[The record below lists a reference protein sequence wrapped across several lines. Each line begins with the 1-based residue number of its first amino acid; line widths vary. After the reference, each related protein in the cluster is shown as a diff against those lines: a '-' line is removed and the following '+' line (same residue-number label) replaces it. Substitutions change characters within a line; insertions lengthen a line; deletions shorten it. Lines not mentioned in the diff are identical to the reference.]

1 MIALR
6 LKRLRKNCGIIAF
19 LIKFCV
25 KIFGDKMILFDN
37 RVGVEVGSETLAL
50 LESIAEFTMKSSK
63 FNARNIELLLVSN
76 DEIRALNAEF
86 LGKDYATDVLSF
98 PLDSS
103 GIIDSSG
110 FVLESN
116 ESNIVSNAD
125 SRIDSPLD
133 SPKLPLGS
141 VVIAYEIA
149 DSVAKAQNHSLQTE
163 LAILFTHGLL
173 HLLGYNHECDNGE
186 HRQKEREI
194 LAHFGI
200 KSTLISRNS

>member
-1 MIALR
+1 
-6 LKRLRKNCGIIAF
+6 
-19 LIKFCV
+19 
-25 KIFGDKMILFDN
+25 MILFDN

-50 LESIAEFTMKSSK
+50 LESIAKFTMKSSK

-76 DEIRALNAEF
+76 DEICALNAEF
-86 LGKDYATDVLSF
+86 LGRDYATDVLSF
-98 PLDSS
+98 PLDL
-103 GIIDSSG
+103 SG
-110 FVLESN
+110 FVFESS
-116 ESNIVSNAD
+116 ESNIDSNAN

-173 HLLGYNHECDNGE
+173 HLLGYDHEADNGE
-186 HRQKEREI
+186 HRKKEREI

-200 KSTLISRNS
+200 QSTLISRNA

>member
-1 MIALR
+1 
-6 LKRLRKNCGIIAF
+6 
-19 LIKFCV
+19 
-25 KIFGDKMILFDN
+25 MILFDN

-50 LESIAEFTMKSSK
+50 LESIAKFTMKSSK
-63 FNARNIELLLVSN
+63 FSARNIELLLVSN

-103 GIIDSSG
+103 GIMDSSG
-110 FVLESN
+110 FALEVR
-116 ESNIVSNAD
+116 ESNID
-125 SRIDSPLD
+125 SSTDLRIDSP
-133 SPKLPLGS
+133 KMPLGS

-149 DSVAKAQNHSLQTE
+149 DSAAKAQNHSLKTE

-173 HLLGYNHECDNGE
+173 HLLGYDHEADNGE
-186 HRQKEREI
+186 HRKKEREI

-200 KSTLISRNS
+200 ESTLISRNA

>member
-1 MIALR
+1 
-6 LKRLRKNCGIIAF
+6 
-19 LIKFCV
+19 
-25 KIFGDKMILFDN
+25 MILFDN
-37 RVGVEVGSETLAL
+37 RVGAKVGSETLAL

-76 DEIRALNAEF
+76 DEIRSLNAEF

-116 ESNIVSNAD
+116 ESNIDSNAD
-125 SRIDSPLD
+125 SRID

-173 HLLGYNHECDNGE
+173 HLLGYNHEADNGE

>member
-1 MIALR
+1 
-6 LKRLRKNCGIIAF
+6 
-19 LIKFCV
+19 
-25 KIFGDKMILFDN
+25 MILFDN
-37 RVGVEVGSETLAL
+37 RVGAEVGSETLAL
-50 LESIAEFTMKSSK
+50 LESIAKFTMKSSK
-63 FNARNIELLLVSN
+63 FSARNIELLLVSN

-86 LGKDYATDVLSF
+86 LGRDYATDVLSF

-103 GIIDSSG
+103 GFVFESS
-110 FVLESN
+110 
-116 ESNIVSNAD
+116 ESNIDSNAN

-141 VVIAYEIA
+141 IVIAFEIA

-173 HLLGYNHECDNGE
+173 HLLGYDHEADNGE
-186 HRQKEREI
+186 HRKKEREI

-200 KSTLISRNS
+200 QSTLISRNA

>member
-1 MIALR
+1 
-6 LKRLRKNCGIIAF
+6 
-19 LIKFCV
+19 
-25 KIFGDKMILFDN
+25 MILFDN
-37 RVGVEVGSETLAL
+37 RVGVEVASETLAL
-50 LESIAEFTMKSSK
+50 LESIAKFTMKSSE

-98 PLDSS
+98 PLDLSGFALEVRESS
-103 GIIDSSG
+103 GDFGDSS
-110 FVLESN
+110 
-116 ESNIVSNAD
+116 AD
-125 SRIDSPLD
+125 SHIDSPLD

-141 VVIAYEIA
+141 IVIAFGIA

-173 HLLGYNHECDNGE
+173 HLLGYDHETDNGE

-200 KSTLISRNS
+200 QSTLISRNA

>member
-1 MIALR
+1 
-6 LKRLRKNCGIIAF
+6 
-19 LIKFCV
+19 
-25 KIFGDKMILFDN
+25 MILFDN

-50 LESIAEFTMKSSK
+50 LESIAKFTMKSSK
-63 FNARNIELLLVSN
+63 FSARNIELLLVSN

-86 LGKDYATDVLSF
+86 LGRDYATDVLSF

-103 GIIDSSG
+103 GFVFESS
-110 FVLESN
+110 
-116 ESNIVSNAD
+116 ESNIDSNAN

-141 VVIAYEIA
+141 IVIAFEIA

-173 HLLGYNHECDNGE
+173 HLLGYDHEADNGE
-186 HRQKEREI
+186 HRKKEREI

-200 KSTLISRNS
+200 QSTLISRNA